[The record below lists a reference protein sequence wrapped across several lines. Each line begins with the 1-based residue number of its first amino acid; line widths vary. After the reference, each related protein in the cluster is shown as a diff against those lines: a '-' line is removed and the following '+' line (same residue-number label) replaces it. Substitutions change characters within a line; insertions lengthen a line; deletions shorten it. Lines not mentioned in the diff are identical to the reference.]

1 MRSLGERFNK
11 LRAKIISLRC
21 GPGAAILPPE
31 VTRIHMD
38 FATSFKNG
46 HMGAK
51 KFWREN
57 LPRLK
62 YHNPSVPMIV
72 NRHSRNN
79 KKPTISIYLRKPDAS
94 TPAPATRS
102 QPSSSRNNLS
112 KATPPDADEKIITVD
127 MTEKHSSHILEYV
140 LAETRA
146 VPIKPTKE
154 EIRELQELDAMARQA
169 EVDRARMR
177 SLREEKKREE
187 DMLKR
192 ARAAGG
198 VAEEEDS

>member
-11 LRAKIISLRC
+11 LRAIISLRC

-102 QPSSSRNNLS
+102 QPSSSRNNMS

-198 VAEEEDS
+198 VSEEEDS